1 MMVSVSTLLLGSDI
15 QGVNHEKAHETES
28 YCKAACHCRCD
39 RPNCAIS
46 SECNKHRY
54 LCSVNSNRFPP
65 LLELWREEKA
75 INHQTVLLLQVVNM
89 KMKKLI
95 CVMALVCIG
104 MLLVSCG
111 SKRLDNPKAQF
122 IRDFGLHIDKK
133 DCVLEELFNNYEG
146 FPYEGIALYKLT
158 VGEDVRQAFLQW
170 ERIPF
175 SKEAEH
181 FLESLSAYVELPSI
195 ADGYWKMVD
204 RNPGTSAYTNVS
216 LCVYDEATGIE
227 YLLIMDKL

>member
-1 MMVSVSTLLLGSDI
+1 
-15 QGVNHEKAHETES
+15 
-28 YCKAACHCRCD
+28 
-39 RPNCAIS
+39 
-46 SECNKHRY
+46 
-54 LCSVNSNRFPP
+54 
-65 LLELWREEKA
+65 
-75 INHQTVLLLQVVNM
+75 
-89 KMKKLI
+89 MKKLI

-111 SKRLDNPKAQF
+111 SKRLGDPKVQLM
-122 IRDFGLHIDKK
+122 RDFALNIDKK

-170 ERIPF
+170 ERFPLP
-175 SKEAEH
+175 EAAEN
-181 FLESLSAYVELPSI
+181 FLESLSAYVELPLI

-216 LCVYDEATGIE
+216 LCVYDGATGAA
-227 YLLIMDKL
+227 YLLAMDI

>member
-1 MMVSVSTLLLGSDI
+1 MMVSVSTLLLRSDT

-39 RPNCAIS
+39 RPNCAIF
-46 SECNKHRY
+46 SECHKHRCF
-54 LCSVNSNRFPP
+54 CSVDSNRFSP
-65 LLELWREEKA
+65 LLELWREEKV
-75 INHQTVLLLQVVNM
+75 INLQTVLLLQVVDM

-95 CVMALVCIG
+95 CVMALVCTGI
-104 MLLVSCG
+104 LLVSCG
-111 SKRLDNPKAQF
+111 SNRLGDPKAQLM
-122 IRDFGLHIDKK
+122 RDFGLHIDKK
-133 DCVLEELFNNYEG
+133 DYVLEELLNNYEG

-170 ERIPF
+170 ERFPLP
-175 SKEAEH
+175 EAAEN
-181 FLESLSAYVELPSI
+181 FLESLSAYVELPLI

-216 LCVYDEATGIE
+216 LCVYDRATGAA
-227 YLLIMDKL
+227 YLLTMDI

>member
-1 MMVSVSTLLLGSDI
+1 
-15 QGVNHEKAHETES
+15 
-28 YCKAACHCRCD
+28 
-39 RPNCAIS
+39 
-46 SECNKHRY
+46 
-54 LCSVNSNRFPP
+54 
-65 LLELWREEKA
+65 
-75 INHQTVLLLQVVNM
+75 
-89 KMKKLI
+89 MKKLI

-111 SKRLDNPKAQF
+111 ANRLGDPKAQLM
-122 IRDFGLHIDKK
+122 RDFALYIDKK

-158 VGEDVRQAFLQW
+158 IGEDVRQAFLQW

-175 SKEAEH
+175 SEEAEC

-216 LCVYDEATGIE
+216 LCVYDRATDAA
-227 YLLIMDKL
+227 YLLTMDI